1 MDNFE
6 AIKQMDRASM
16 EAFLDQVYLTGLNTG
31 MYAATLPNDSED
43 QLALLDKNPFDEAW
57 LVSEAEP
64 ALLDTYA
71 DGEDEHV
78 LNALAAAV
86 LRSAG
91 IHTPEE
97 MK

>member
-1 MDNFE
+1 MDNFD

-31 MYAATLPNDSED
+31 MYAAGLPNDSEE
-43 QLALLDKNPFDEAW
+43 QFTLLDENPFDKTW
-57 LVSEAEP
+57 LGSEAEP
-64 ALLDTYA
+64 ALLSTCA
-71 DGEDEHV
+71 DEEDEHV